1 MNEGKRSLCVS
12 VCVGRVQCYMY
23 AFCTNIQLCMWIL
36 FYFYLFFIFSLFRSL
51 SRLMQCERLSQ
62 QYVAFIYQP
71 VSFGCDQFV
80 SNAIFVVRCL
90 SFIQRSI
97 LSRVR
102 THFTKSCYVALIP
115 AFKNSYTGCMQQQQ
129 QQQHTFLSMVNMFC
143 L

>member
-1 MNEGKRSLCVS
+1 MKARGLCVCLCVLVVYNVTCMLS
-12 VCVGRVQCYMY
+12 VQTFNFVCG
-23 AFCTNIQLCMWIL
+23 
-36 FYFYLFFIFSLFRSL
+36 FYFIFSCFLFSLFFAL